1 MTQHSNQKS
10 KSPKGKP
17 SSIQGGGSGLKGIAN
32 DQQLDESIEEKY
44 LDDQGELND
53 DVVVKHTNRNTDKG
67 REDQGSD
74 TRAI

>member
-17 SSIQGGGSGLKGIAN
+17 SSIQGGGSGLKDIAN

-44 LDDQGELND
+44 LDDQGELGIG
-53 DVVVKHTNRNTDKG
+53 K
-67 REDQGSD
+67 
-74 TRAI
+74 